1 MCVINIFT
9 VLNRSLCTAFSRDL
23 LNGILASSFV
33 GQQGGG
39 VSVHPTRN
47 VVLRQ
52 GKKAFYEGNV
62 LLWYL
67 TGIKSLFDA
76 GRGQKPEW
84 EHALAWV

>member
-1 MCVINIFT
+1 MFI
-9 VLNRSLCTAFSRDL
+9 LCLCEQPLGYVRT
-23 LNGILASSFV
+23 
-33 GQQGGG
+33 
-39 VSVHPTRN
+39 TRN

-76 GRGQKPEW
+76 GRGQEP
-84 EHALAWV
+84 